1 MDVFKLSPEAARL
14 ADRRVRIVREK
25 RPNEPAEQF
34 DLAFKKA
41 DDDLAVRLGEIG
53 EKLRV

>member
-1 MDVFKLSPEAARL
+1 MDALKLSPEAARL

-34 DLAFKKA
+34 DLVFKKA
-41 DDDLAVRLGEIG
+41 EDDLAVRLGEIG